1 MFKNL
6 RQRLASSFKKIINKG
21 RLTEENI
28 QDTIREVRKALLE
41 ADVTLSVIKQFI
53 QNVKDQSIGNQI
65 NKSLTP
71 GQEFIKIV
79 RNQLIFIMGKKNNLL
94 NLSTQPPAIILLIGL
109 QGSGKT
115 TSLAKLGKWIKDKYK
130 KKILIVSTDI
140 YRAAAIKQLQI
151 LSQKIEIDFFESK
164 ADQKPIEITKEAM
177 QYARLKLYDVLLI
190 DTAGRLH
197 INKNMMNE
205 IYEIKK
211 LSKPIETLLVVD
223 AMMGQDAIN
232 MAKIFHNELLI
243 SGIIL
248 TKTDSDSRSGV
259 ALSMRYIIEKPIKF
273 IGTGEK
279 ITSLEEFYPEK
290 MADRIL
296 GMNDMISLIQDIEE
310 KVNQSDI
317 QKLTKKIKQGHDFN
331 LNDFLI
337 QIKQMQKIGGL
348 NYFIDKLSMNNQLPN
363 NTLSL
368 ATDKNTLKK
377 IEAMISSMTPKERK
391 QPIIIKGSRKRRIS
405 LGSGT
410 KIQDVNKLLK
420 NFDDIRRI
428 MKKIKT
434 SGISKVMRGIKNML
448 PKNFL
453 K

>member
-1 MFKNL
+1 MFNNL
-6 RQRLASSFKKIINKG
+6 TQRLSNSFKKIINKG

-28 QDTIREVRKALLE
+28 KDTIREVRKALLE

-53 QNVKDQSIGNQI
+53 ENVKNKSIGHQI

-79 RNQLIFIMGKKNNLL
+79 KHELIFAMGKKNNSL
-94 NLSTQPPAIILLIGL
+94 NLSIEPPAVILVVGL

-115 TSLAKLGKWIKDKYK
+115 TSLAKLGKWIKDKHK

-140 YRAAAIKQLQI
+140 YRAAAIKQLKI
-151 LSQKIEIDFFESK
+151 LSEEIKVDFFSSSTN
-164 ADQKPIEITKEAM
+164 QQTIEITQQAIK
-177 QYARLKLYDVLLI
+177 YAKLKLYDVLLI

-197 INKNMMNE
+197 VDKKMMNE
-205 IYEIKK
+205 IQNIQN

-223 AMMGQDAIN
+223 SMMGQDAIN
-232 MAKIFHNELLI
+232 MAKIFNNDLLI

-248 TKTDSDSRSGV
+248 TKTDSDSRSGI
-259 ALSMRYIIEKPIKF
+259 ALSMRYITGKPIKF

-279 ITSLEEFYPEK
+279 ITALEAFYPERI
-290 MADRIL
+290 ADRIL
-296 GMNDMISLIQDIEE
+296 GMNDVISLIEDIEE
-310 KVNQSDI
+310 KVDQSQI
-317 QKLTKKIKQGHDFN
+317 QKLTKKLKQGHDFN
-331 LNDFLI
+331 LNDFLN
-337 QIKQMQKIGGL
+337 QIKQMKKIGGL
-348 NYFIDKLSMNNQLPN
+348 NYFADKFSINNSLSNNI
-363 NTLSL
+363 SL
-368 ATDKNTLKK
+368 LNTDKNTLKK
-377 IEAMISSMTPKERK
+377 VEAMICSMTPKERTK
-391 QPIIIKGSRKRRIS
+391 PTIIKGSRKRRIA

-434 SGISKVMRGIKNML
+434 GGIAKVMRSIKNML
-448 PKNFL
+448 PKKL
-453 K
+453 Y

>member
-6 RQRLASSFKKIINKG
+6 RQRLANSFKKIINKG

-28 QDTIREVRKALLE
+28 KDTIREVRKALLE

-53 QNVKDQSIGNQI
+53 QNVKDQSIGNEI
-65 NKSLTP
+65 NTSLTP

-94 NLSTQPPAIILLIGL
+94 NLSTKPPAIILLIGL

-115 TSLAKLGKWIKDKYK
+115 TSLAKLGKWIKEKYK

-151 LSQKIEIDFFESK
+151 LSQQIEIDFFQSK
-164 ADQKPIEITKEAM
+164 TNQKPIEITKQAM

-205 IYEIKK
+205 IYEIKT

-223 AMMGQDAIN
+223 SMMGQDAIN
-232 MAKIFHNELLI
+232 MAKIFNNELLI

-248 TKTDSDSRSGV
+248 TKTDGDSRSGV
-259 ALSMRYIIEKPIKF
+259 ALSMRYITGKPIKF

-279 ITSLEEFYPEK
+279 ITSLEEFHPEK

-296 GMNDMISLIQDIEE
+296 GMNDMISLIEDIEE

-348 NYFIDKLSMNNQLPN
+348 NYFIDKLSINNQLSN
-363 NTLSL
+363 NTLSCV
-368 ATDKNTLKK
+368 TNENTLTK
-377 IEAMISSMTPKERK
+377 IEAIISSMTPKERK
-391 QPIIIKGSRKRRIS
+391 QPTIIKGSRKRRIA